1 VGTLKVRLILGLLAL
16 LAAST
21 SFADPVVYDFSALS
35 AFIGF
40 VGSFSYTAPGF
51 VTTNLEVPASSLNSC
66 VVFPGDAVCADM
78 EFFVDSSPLEG
89 SDKHD
94 VVGFGAVSGDL
105 IFTSFYYFPNGTFG
119 APGSY
124 TTVEFVG
131 QQDGLLTVHS
141 VVEPPSITLLAIAL
155 AAAYLRLRRRSA
167 R

>member
-1 VGTLKVRLILGLLAL
+1 VGTLKVRLIFGVFAL
-16 LAAST
+16 LAAAT

-51 VTTNLEVPASSLNSC
+51 VTTNLEVPASSLDTC
-66 VVFPGDAVCADM
+66 TVLPGDAVCADM

-94 VVGFGAVSGDL
+94 VVGFGAVSGGL
-105 IFTSFYYFPNGTFG
+105 IFTSFYYFPNGAFG
-119 APGSY
+119 APGTY

-141 VVEPPSITLLAIAL
+141 VFEPGSVALLPIAL
-155 AAAYLRLRRRSA
+155 AAAYLRLRRRSM

>member
-1 VGTLKVRLILGLLAL
+1 VGTLKIRLIFGSFAL
-16 LAAST
+16 LAAAT
-21 SFADPVVYDFSALS
+21 SLADPVVYDFSALS

-51 VTTNLEVPASSLNSC
+51 VTTNLEVPASSLSSC
-66 VVFPGDAVCADM
+66 TVLPGDAVCADM

-141 VVEPPSITLLAIAL
+141 VFEPPSITLLAIAL

>member
-1 VGTLKVRLILGLLAL
+1 MGTRNLRLILGMLAL

-21 SFADPVVYDFSALS
+21 SFANPVVYDFSALS

-40 VGSFSYTAPGF
+40 VGSFSYTAPGYI
-51 VTTNLEVPASSLNSC
+51 TTNLEVPASALNTC
-66 VVFPGDAVCADM
+66 VVLPGDAVCADM

-105 IFTSFYYFPNGTFG
+105 IFTSFFYFPNGTFSK
-119 APGSY
+119 PGSY
-124 TTVEFVG
+124 STVVFVG
-131 QQDGLLTVHS
+131 QQDGLLTVHLAS
-141 VVEPPSITLLAIAL
+141 EPSSIALLAVAL
-155 AAAYLRLRRRSA
+155 AVFRRSRRRCV